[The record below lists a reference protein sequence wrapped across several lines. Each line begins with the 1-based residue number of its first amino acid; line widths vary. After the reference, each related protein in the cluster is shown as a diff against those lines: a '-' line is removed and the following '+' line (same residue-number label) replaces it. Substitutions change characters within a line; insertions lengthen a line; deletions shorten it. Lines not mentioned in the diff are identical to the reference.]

1 MCRFFMYILK
11 IGSISYFRET
21 NAFNPVKPMLL
32 QVARQGVDSP
42 AVIYWLKSLTVKAG
56 SLVDLNR
63 LPRLFF
69 SMYHE
74 LF

>member
-1 MCRFFMYILK
+1 MRRFLMYIVK

-42 AVIYWLKSLTVKAG
+42 AVIYWLKSLTVQAG
-56 SLVDLNR
+56 PLLT
-63 LPRLFF
+63 
-69 SMYHE
+69 
-74 LF
+74 